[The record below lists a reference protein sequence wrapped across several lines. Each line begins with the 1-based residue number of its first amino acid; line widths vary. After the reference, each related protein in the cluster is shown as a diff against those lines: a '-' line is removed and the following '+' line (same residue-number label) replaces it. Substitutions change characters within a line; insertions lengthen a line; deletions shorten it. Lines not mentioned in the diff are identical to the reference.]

1 MKRSAASHWE
11 GTLKAGKGK
20 LYTESGSLSN
30 MPYSF
35 ANRFG
40 NEKGTNPEELI
51 GAAHSGC
58 FAMAFAGELEKR
70 NMNPEVIDVRASV
83 ALEKSGDGFH
93 IPTIQLNVTASVPG
107 GERSAIEEAA
117 RSAKENCP
125 VSKLLNADIS
135 MELNISSQES
145 ASLQ

>member
-11 GTLKAGKGK
+11 GTLKEGRGK
-20 LYTESGSLSN
+20 LNTASGSLSD

-35 ANRFG
+35 AKRFG

-83 ALEKSGDGFH
+83 SLEKSGEGFH
-93 IPTIQLNVTASVPG
+93 IPAIQLNVTVSVPG
-107 GERSAIEEAA
+107 GERTSIEEAA
-117 RSAKENCP
+117 RTAKENCP
-125 VSKLLNADIS
+125 VSKLLNAEIM

>member
-11 GTLKAGKGK
+11 GTLKEGKGK
-20 LYTESGSLSN
+20 LNTESGSLSD

-58 FAMAFAGELEKR
+58 FAMAFAGELGKR
-70 NMNPEVIDVRASV
+70 NLSPETIDVRASV
-83 ALEKSGDGFH
+83 SLEKKGEGFH
-93 IPTIQLNVTASVPG
+93 IPAIKLNVTASVPG
-107 GERSAIEEAA
+107 GERTAIEDAA

-125 VSKLLNADIS
+125 VSKLLNAEIT
-135 MELNISSQES
+135 MELNISNQES